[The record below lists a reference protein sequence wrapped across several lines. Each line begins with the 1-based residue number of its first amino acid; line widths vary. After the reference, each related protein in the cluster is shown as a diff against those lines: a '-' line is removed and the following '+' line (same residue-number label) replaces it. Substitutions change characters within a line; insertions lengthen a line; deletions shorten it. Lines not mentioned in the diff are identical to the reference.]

1 MSTATVTEASAT
13 AAPAANRKRWVV
25 LAVVIAADAM
35 DLMDSTIVNVAG
47 PSIRRDLG
55 GGAATLQWLIAAY
68 TLAFAVLLVTGARLG
83 DIFGRRRLF
92 LIGSVGFTAMSTACA
107 AAPSPTVLIAFRA
120 LQGAFGAL
128 LIPQGFGM
136 LKEVFAD
143 EEMPKVYAVF
153 GPAMGLSAII
163 APILAGVLIGADLGG
178 TGWRLVFLINLPV
191 GALTFVAALK
201 TLPRGASHPGVR
213 LDVTG
218 MTLIGL
224 ALVAIVYPLIQ
235 GRADGWP
242 AWNFVMLAAGV
253 TLLVAFIAYERRR
266 RDAPL
271 IEPGLLANRTYM
283 SGMAVVLAFFA
294 TYAGVLLIVSLFC
307 QLGEH
312 FSPIHAGLTL
322 VPMMI
327 GMLAAM
333 FASLPFGDKHGRLR
347 VHLGITLVAAG
358 IIALAL
364 TATSARTL
372 STWDLA
378 PSLVVIGL
386 GASASFGPLFDI
398 VLAGV
403 AMDEIGSAAGVL
415 NAVEQLASALGVAV
429 LGTVF
434 FTRLTTGHLPTNAV
448 ASTAWVMLIP
458 LAITFALVFRLPKH
472 ARAEIDSIDD

>member
-1 MSTATVTEASAT
+1 
-13 AAPAANRKRWVV
+13 
-25 LAVVIAADAM
+25 
-35 DLMDSTIVNVAG
+35 
-47 PSIRRDLG
+47 
-55 GGAATLQWLIAAY
+55 
-68 TLAFAVLLVTGARLG
+68 
-83 DIFGRRRLF
+83 
-92 LIGSVGFTAMSTACA
+92 
-107 AAPSPTVLIAFRA
+107 
-120 LQGAFGAL
+120 
-128 LIPQGFGM
+128 
-136 LKEVFAD
+136 
-143 EEMPKVYAVF
+143 
-153 GPAMGLSAII
+153 MGLSAII

-191 GALTFVAALK
+191 GALTFAAALT

-213 LDVTG
+213 LDVMG

-224 ALVAIVYPLIQ
+224 ALAATIYPLIQ
-235 GRADGWP
+235 GRADGWS
-242 AWNFVMLAAGV
+242 AWNFVMLVAGV

-283 SGMAVVLAFFA
+283 SGIAVMLAFFA

-322 VPMMI
+322 VPMML
-327 GMLAAM
+327 GMMAAM
-333 FASLPFGDKHGRLR
+333 FASLPFGDKQGRLR
-347 VHLGITLVAAG
+347 VHLGIALVAAG

-364 TATSARTL
+364 TASSTRTL

-386 GASASFGPLFDI
+386 GASASFAPLFDI

-403 AMDEIGSAAGVL
+403 ATDEIGSAAGLL

-458 LAITFALVFRLPKH
+458 LAITFVLVFRLPKH
-472 ARAEIDSIDD
+472 ARAEIDSLDD